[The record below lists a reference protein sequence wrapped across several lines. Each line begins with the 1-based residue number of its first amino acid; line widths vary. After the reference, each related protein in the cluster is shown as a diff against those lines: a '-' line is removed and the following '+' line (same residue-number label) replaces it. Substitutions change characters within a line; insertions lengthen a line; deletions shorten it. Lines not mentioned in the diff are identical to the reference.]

1 MQDKKTFTG
10 LRKGICSIL
19 LFFCVPCF
27 SNQTPSNSSSL
38 RALYSA
44 LDPLSLL
51 QHLAFYELYPDT
63 LEGKKALAHVL
74 DLFKQHHLTQTADL
88 SLPLVDLQSIVSLV
102 TRQPSEPPIQLSE
115 NQLTLIETMCQK
127 FPNRKL
133 KGHSV
138 WTKEEVLALKTED
151 VDLTRGLLLFQFE
164 DSKNLKN
171 EIRQYEA
178 RLDLMALQI
187 LVRLSPQAT
196 NEEKIREIN
205 RFIFQEMQ
213 FRFPP
218 HSLYAHDID
227 LYTFLPS
234 VLDSRQGVCLGV
246 SILYLCLAQRLD
258 LPLEIITPPGHIF
271 LRYHE
276 NDTIINI
283 ETTARGVNF
292 PTEIYLGVNT
302 KKLIERA
309 LKEVIALAFINQAA
323 VFWER
328 EDYASAV
335 SLYEKAKLFLN
346 EDPLLKFFLGLNY
359 LFTGKNKEGRSLLKD
374 VAYTTFEDTVSRETI
389 PEDFLAGK
397 INVEGLKTIFLH
409 VDETRSS
416 IEKKQQALQK
426 IIKRFPRFRA
436 GLLQLATTYLQLN
449 RSSEALDILTQY
461 HKIDPTNIIVEYYL
475 ALLSVERLDYNQGWQ
490 HLQNAEHIALQ
501 HHYVPL
507 PLKNFRLQLRRLCPE
522 S

>member
-1 MQDKKTFTG
+1 MNIKKIFPFIF
-10 LRKGICSIL
+10 LS
-19 LFFCVPCF
+19 CVLPCF
-27 SNQTPSNSSSL
+27 AGPTPSNSSSL

-63 LEGKKALAHVL
+63 QEGKKALEHVL
-74 DLFKQHHLTQTADL
+74 DLFKQHHLTQITDL
-88 SLPLVDLQSIVSLV
+88 SLPLIDLQSIISLV
-102 TRQPSEPPIQLSE
+102 TRQPADPPVELTE
-115 NQLTLIETMCQK
+115 DQLTLIETICK
-127 FPNRKL
+127 KLHNRKL
-133 KGHSV
+133 KGHSI
-138 WTKEEVLALKTED
+138 WTKEEILELKPEDIDLA
-151 VDLTRGLLLFQFE
+151 RGLFLFQFNEVE
-164 DSKNLKN
+164 DIKN

-187 LVRLSPQAT
+187 LIRLSPQAT

-234 VLDSRQGVCLGV
+234 VLDNRQGVCLGV
-246 SILYLCLAQRLD
+246 SILYLSLAQRLD

-271 LRYHE
+271 LRYRE
-276 NDTIINI
+276 KETIINI

-302 KKLIERA
+302 KKLIARSM
-309 LKEVIALAFINQAA
+309 KEVIGLAFINQAA

-328 EDYASAV
+328 EDFSSTV
-335 SLYEKAKLFLN
+335 SLYEKAKIFLGQ
-346 EDPLLKFFLGLNY
+346 DALLKFFLGMNY
-359 LFTGKNKEGRSLLKD
+359 LFTGKNKEGKMLLKEIAD
-374 VAYTTFEDTVSRETI
+374 ITFEDAVCKETI

-397 INVEGLKTIFLH
+397 INIDGIKSVFIH
-409 VDETRSS
+409 VDETRIS
-416 IEKKQQALQK
+416 IEKKQKALQK
-426 IIKRFPRFRA
+426 IVKRFPRFRA

-449 RSSEALDILTQY
+449 RGQEALEILHQY
-461 HKIDPTNIIVEYYL
+461 HKIDPNNVIVEYYL
-475 ALLSVERLDYNQGWQ
+475 ALLSAERLDYNQAWQ
-490 HLQNAEHIALQ
+490 HLKKAETIALQ
-501 HHYVPL
+501 HQYTPL
-507 PLKNFRLQLRRLCPE
+507 PLKNFRLQLRRVCPE
-522 S
+522 PF